1 MKTFIDFNSD
11 MGENFGAWVIGD
23 GVDSEIVKYISSA
36 NIACGFH
43 AGDPNIMEQ
52 TVLSAK
58 ANNVGIGAHPGF
70 RDLVGFGRRLIK
82 EEPKTLVND
91 VLYQLGALKEMASL
105 HGETLSHVKLH
116 GALYLHSVLDE
127 GFAYALVEALQK
139 QNATLP
145 IIGFSS
151 KNCYLQKAATEAKH
165 PYIKEL
171 LVDRDYDDDGN
182 FVLVRKARAY
192 TPSEVKDKVELALKK
207 GCIKSVTGK
216 EIDIDFETMCIHSD
230 TIGCLSLIK
239 AVKEALDDNN
249 ITIRRATC

>member
-1 MKTFIDFNSD
+1 MKTVIDFNSD

-36 NIACGFH
+36 NIATGFH

-52 TVLSAK
+52 TILSAK
-58 ANNVGIGAHPGF
+58 AHKVGVGAHPGF

-91 VLYQLGALKEMASL
+91 VLYQLGALKELASL
-105 HGETLSHVKLH
+105 HDENLSHIKLH

-127 GFAYALVEALQK
+127 GFAYALIEGLQK
-139 QNATLP
+139 KNATLP

-151 KNCYLQKAATEAKH
+151 KNCYLQKAALEAKH

-182 FVLVRKARAY
+182 FVLVRKARTY
-192 TPSEVKDKVELALKK
+192 TPAEVKDKVELALKK
-207 GCIKSVTGK
+207 GVIKSVSGK
-216 EIDIDFETMCIHSD
+216 EIAIDFETMCIHSD
-230 TIGCLSLIK
+230 TAGCLELIK
-239 AVKEALDDNN
+239 AVKKTLDDNN
-249 ITIRRATC
+249 ITVRKAS